1 MRHPSASEMTLGFMQ
16 STLVAGQFGALPEQ
30 KQNAFVEHVSK
41 LLEDYVDDAGLASP
55 LETRF
60 LTANR

>member
-30 KQNAFVEHVSK
+30 KQNA
-41 LLEDYVDDAGLASP
+41 LLSMSVNCLRIM
-55 LETRF
+55 LTTRDSLRRWKTTF
-60 LTANR
+60 